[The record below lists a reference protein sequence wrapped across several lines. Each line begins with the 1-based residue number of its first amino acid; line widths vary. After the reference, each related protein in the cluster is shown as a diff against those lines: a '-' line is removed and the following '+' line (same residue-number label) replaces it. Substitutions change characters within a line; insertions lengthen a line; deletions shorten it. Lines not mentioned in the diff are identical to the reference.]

1 MDYTQFIKEICQRA
15 ETLVSEGTQVEMI
28 RTERNNGTLLYGITI
43 RSKECNWAPTVY
55 LEKFYVDYMQ
65 GIQMDII
72 LSEIMELY
80 EEKKNIEFPDIEF
93 MHDYRKAKKRLALKI
108 VHYGRNRNFLKGV
121 PHKIFWDLA
130 IIAYCRV
137 TEIENAQATI
147 IITNEHMKMWKVKKE
162 ELFKDALR
170 NAQETMPCH
179 IRTMNEV
186 LKTFMSY
193 EDTTYDEQTRKLLE
207 KQSNAMLIMSNHEN
221 FYGAS
226 CILYDGVL
234 QHLADCNKTSYY
246 ILPSSVHEVILL
258 PQEMAEYPS
267 ELKSMV
273 MEINR
278 TQVEPEEILSDEI
291 YFFDRLSGKIMQV

>member
-1 MDYTQFIKEICQRA
+1 MEYTQFIEEICQRA
-15 ETLVSEGTQVEMI
+15 EACVAEGTQVEMI
-28 RTERNNGTLLYGITI
+28 HTERNNGTLLYGITI
-43 RSKECNWAPTVY
+43 RSKECNWAPTIY
-55 LEKFYVDYMQ
+55 LEKFYMDYMQ
-65 GIQMDII
+65 GVQMDTI
-72 LSEIMELY
+72 LGEIMELY
-80 EEKKNIEFPDIEF
+80 EEKRNIELPDLSF
-93 MHDYRKAKKRLALKI
+93 LQDYKKAKKRLALKI

-121 PHKIFWDLA
+121 PHKPFWNLA
-130 IIAYCRV
+130 IIVYCRV

-147 IITNEHMKMWKVKKE
+147 NITNEHMKMWKVKKE

-179 IRTMNEV
+179 IRTMSEV
-186 LKTFMSY
+186 LKEFMSY
-193 EDTTYDEQTRKLLE
+193 DDTYDDQARKVLE

-258 PQEMAEYPS
+258 PQELAEYPS
-267 ELKSMV
+267 ELKNMV
-273 MEINR
+273 KEINR
-278 TQVEPEEILSDEI
+278 TQVEPEEVLSDEI